1 MKHNHWGVLK
11 KQPIRVNNINDE
23 FVLMPIFLARTKP
36 HHSRDVQI
44 IKKKFCGYVTSD
56 KGSEINRLVLCYV

>member
-36 HHSRDVQI
+36 HHSRDVKNI
-44 IKKKFCGYVTSD
+44 TV
-56 KGSEINRLVLCYV
+56 VCYNLAFPM

>member
-36 HHSRDVQI
+36 PHSRDVQI
-44 IKKKFCGYVTSD
+44 IKKNSAGMLHLTRVVKSIG
-56 KGSEINRLVLCYV
+56 